1 MKRFVFALL
10 AAIALALPARAQEQ
24 PLTARFAVRLLGVKV
39 GEIAFNGALDAR
51 RYTASAQLR
60 TTGLAGALKQVHF
73 LLSASGLRDG
83 PRFAPERYSE
93 EMDTGRRQSQASL
106 RFAGGVARVS
116 GGAVPAAQHR
126 GAVDPLTVL
135 LLVLR
140 DQPRDGL
147 CQLRQRV
154 FDGERLSELV
164 LLERRAE
171 GDDVVCEGRFRRL
184 AGYSPEEMAERQQF
198 PLRVTYAP
206 EVGAMR
212 AVRARV
218 ETIYGSVDLI
228 RR

>member
-10 AAIALALPARAQEQ
+10 AAVTLALPARAQEQ
-24 PLTARFAVRLLGVKV
+24 PLTARYAVRLLGVKV
-39 GEIAFNGALDAR
+39 GEIAVNGALDAR

-60 TTGLAGALKQVHF
+60 TTGLAGALKRVHF
-73 LLSASGLRDG
+73 LLSASGSHDG
-83 PRFAPERYSE
+83 RRLVPERYSE

-106 RFAGGVARVS
+106 QFSDGVARAS
-116 GGAVPAAQHR
+116 GGAMPEA

-135 LLVLR
+135 LMVLR

-154 FDGERLSELV
+154 FDGARLSELV
-164 LLERRAE
+164 LMQRRAE
-171 GDDVVCEGRFRRL
+171 GGSVVCEGRFRRL
-184 AGYSPEEMAERQQF
+184 AGYSAEEMAERQQF

-206 EVGAMR
+206 EGGAMR

-218 ETIYGSVDLI
+218 ETIYGPVGLV